1 MALEDLLDAGEEFK
15 DVALGELNDLS
26 FDMESPLIT
35 NELNGK
41 SLFSYLMENIVER
54 KNVFDVK
61 KQHKGIVLLAAQMQ
75 TAGVTNQVAY
85 VAAKTVHKTDR
96 SGTGGVTAQ
105 PDTVIRN
112 FAFVRVPEIHAHIP
126 SPSMRLL
133 LDTDFTAADGS
144 AQLPADDKLKISM
157 HSAYYSSPIN
167 EDTMRGLVSGDI
179 VLLDGDGIIIKV
191 LEGSGIEEFVGG
203 GGSLAGVDWAFGNTL
218 GSSRDALDALSDLAV
233 NSAFDDPKI
242 ITGTDVAGVTGLVEE
257 ETAFWSGK
265 TEKDEDT
272 HQRLA
277 LYYEKTS
284 LGSNWTPSGTP
295 WSAAY
300 ISYIVNTANPNFKG
314 SALHTSYV
322 NNAVKGAGGYG
333 LVEINN
339 NKDKIQANIGDIF
352 VKDRSGSA
360 TASHGDVVWK
370 IDLPAPGTSGGGVFL
385 SGGNLGDSVKSDIT
399 VGVDDEGYYTSFG
412 EYEVIV
418 KYQPVV
424 TEATS
429 SVT

>member
-1 MALEDLLDAGEEFK
+1 
-15 DVALGELNDLS
+15 
-26 FDMESPLIT
+26 
-35 NELNGK
+35 
-41 SLFSYLMENIVER
+41 
-54 KNVFDVK
+54 
-61 KQHKGIVLLAAQMQ
+61 
-75 TAGVTNQVAY
+75 
-85 VAAKTVHKTDR
+85 
-96 SGTGGVTAQ
+96 
-105 PDTVIRN
+105 
-112 FAFVRVPEIHAHIP
+112 
-126 SPSMRLL
+126 
-133 LDTDFTAADGS
+133 
-144 AQLPADDKLKISM
+144 M

-191 LEGSGIEEFVGG
+191 LEGSGVEEFVGG

-333 LVEINN
+333 VVEINN

-352 VKDRSGSA
+352 VRDQKKA
-360 TASHGDVVWK
+360 KTAKASHGDVVWK
-370 IDLPAPGTSGGGVFL
+370 IDLPAPGTSGGGALL
-385 SGGNLGDSVKSDIT
+385 SGGNLSDTVKSDIT

-429 SVT
+429 SAT